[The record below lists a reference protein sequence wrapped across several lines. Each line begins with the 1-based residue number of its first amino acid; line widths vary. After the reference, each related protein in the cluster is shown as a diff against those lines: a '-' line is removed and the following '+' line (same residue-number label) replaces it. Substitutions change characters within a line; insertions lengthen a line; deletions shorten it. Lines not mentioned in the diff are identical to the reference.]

1 MLAYY
6 LRLAMISL
14 KRNRILTALMV
25 MAIALGIGM
34 SMTSMTV
41 LHMMASNPMAH
52 KDEIVRR
59 VQVDNWDANNA
70 WDDDNPAEPPDLM
83 TYQDVRNLVAA
94 HKAEHEAGFFP
105 NVLPLE
111 PPQREIKPYMVEALF
126 TTNGFFP
133 IFEPPFKYGGGWGE
147 AEDRNGARVAVINAE
162 TNEKIFGGENSVGRK
177 LRLGGED
184 YTVVGV
190 LEKWRPSPLVYHTS
204 GGAFDDPHEVF
215 VPMSIGIEKEL
226 VSSSNNSCY
235 EDRADPGYQ
244 GLLGSECIW
253 MDLWVQVK
261 DEDDAQRYLSFLN
274 NYVAEQKKNGRFPRP
289 VNNKLRS
296 VSEWLEAQR
305 VVSRDA
311 RTQVWLA
318 FAFFVVCLIN
328 TVGLLLAKFMGK
340 APEIGLRRAVGASKP
355 AVFAQY
361 LTEAGLVGLAG
372 GVIGLAFTGIGLL
385 ALRKLY
391 AGTSIEKLA
400 QLDWTMVG
408 LSLLIALA
416 ASLVAGLYPTWRA
429 CQVQPATQLKTQ

>member
-14 KRNRILTALMV
+14 KRNRILTALMI

-41 LHMMASNPMAH
+41 LHMMASNPMSH
-52 KDEIVRR
+52 KDELVRR
-59 VQVDNWDANNA
+59 VQLDNWDVNRP
-70 WDDDNPAEPPDLM
+70 WDEDHPGEPPDLM

-111 PPQREIKPYMVEALF
+111 PPQREIKPYMVQALF

-147 AEDRNGARVAVINAE
+147 AEDRNAARVAVINAE
-162 TNEKIFGGENSVGRK
+162 TNEKVFGGENSVGRK

-190 LEKWRPSPLVYHTS
+190 LEKWHPSPLVYHVAA
-204 GGAFDDPHEVF
+204 GAFEDPHEVF
-215 VPMSIGIEKEL
+215 VPMSIGIEKEM
-226 VSSSNNSCY
+226 VSGSNNSCY
-235 EDRADPGYQ
+235 EDKADPGYQ

-253 MDLWVQVK
+253 VDLWVQVK
-261 DEDDAQRYLSFLN
+261 DEADAQRYLSFLN
-274 NYVAEQKKNGRFPRP
+274 NYVAEQKKNGRFARP
-289 VNNKLRS
+289 LNNKLRS
-296 VSEWLEAQR
+296 VSDWLVSQR

-318 FAFFVVCLIN
+318 FAFFAVCLIN

-340 APEIGLRRAVGASKP
+340 SPEIGLRRAVGASKP

-361 LTEAGLVGLAG
+361 LTEAGLVGLGG

-416 ASLVAGLYPTWRA
+416 ASLIAGLYPTWRA

>member
-14 KRNRILTALMV
+14 KRNRILTLLMV

-41 LHMMASNPMAH
+41 LHMMASNPMSH

-59 VQVDNWDANNA
+59 VQVDNWDANNP

-361 LTEAGLVGLAG
+361 LTEAGLVGLG
-372 GVIGLAFTGIGLL
+372 GGLIGLAFTGIGLL

>member
-14 KRNRILTALMV
+14 KRNRILTLLMV

-41 LHMMASNPMAH
+41 LHMMASNPMSH
-52 KDEIVRR
+52 KDELVRR
-59 VQVDNWDANNA
+59 VQVDNWDANRP
-70 WDDDNPAEPPDLM
+70 WDDDNPSEPPDLM

-147 AEDRNGARVAVINAE
+147 AEDRNAARVAVINAE

-184 YTVVGV
+184 YTVIGV
-190 LEKWRPSPLVYHTS
+190 LDKWRPSPRVYHIAD
-204 GGAFDDPHEVF
+204 GAFGDPQEVF
-215 VPMSIGIEKEL
+215 VPMSIGIEKEQ
-226 VSSSNNSCY
+226 VSGSNNSCY
-235 EDRADPGYQ
+235 EDRSDPGYQ

-253 MDLWVQVK
+253 VDLWVQVK
-261 DEDDAQRYLSFLN
+261 NEDDAQRYLSFLN

-289 VNNKLRS
+289 INNKLRS
-296 VSEWLEAQR
+296 VSEWLESQR

-361 LTEAGLVGLAG
+361 LTEAGLVGLGG

>member
-6 LRLAMISL
+6 LRLATISL

-41 LHMMASNPMAH
+41 LHMMAANPLSH
-52 KDEIVRR
+52 KDEQVRR
-59 VQVDNWDANNA
+59 VQLDNWDANRPWDEDNA
-70 WDDDNPAEPPDLM
+70 GEPPDLM

-111 PPQREIKPYMVEALF
+111 PPQREIKPYMLEALF
-126 TTNGFFP
+126 TTHGFFP

-147 AEDRNGARVAVINAE
+147 GEDRNAARVAVINAE

-190 LEKWRPSPLVYHTS
+190 LEKWHPTPLVYHIS

-235 EDRADPGYQ
+235 EDRSDPGYQ

-253 MDLWVQVK
+253 VDLWVQVK
-261 DEDDAQRYLSFLN
+261 DEEDAQRYLSFLN
-274 NYVAEQKKNGRFPRP
+274 NYVTEQKKNGRFPRP
-289 VNNKLRS
+289 LSNKLRS
-296 VSEWLEAQR
+296 VSEWLVSQR

-318 FAFFVVCLIN
+318 FAFFAVCLIN

-361 LTEAGLVGLAG
+361 LTESGLVGLAG
-372 GVIGLAFTGIGLL
+372 GIIGLAFTGIGLL

-391 AGTSIEKLA
+391 VGTSIEKLA
-400 QLDWTMVG
+400 QLDWVMVG

>member
-1 MLAYY
+1 MIGYY
-6 LRLAMISL
+6 LRLALISL

-25 MAIALGIGM
+25 AAIALGIGM

-41 LHMMASNPMAH
+41 LHMMSANPLSH
-52 KDEIVRR
+52 KDEQIRR
-59 VQVDNWDANNA
+59 VQLDNWDANNP

-94 HKAEHEAGFFP
+94 HNAEHEAGFFP
-105 NVLPLE
+105 NVLSLE

-126 TTNGFFP
+126 TTHGFFP
-133 IFEPPFKYGGGWGE
+133 IFEPPFKYGGGWSQ
-147 AEDRNGARVAVINAE
+147 AEDDNAARVAVIDQE

-177 LRLGGED
+177 IRLSGED

-190 LEKWRPSPLVYHTS
+190 LEKWHPTPLVYHIS
-204 GGAFDDPHEVF
+204 AGAFNDPQAIF

-226 VSSSNNSCY
+226 VSGSNNSCF
-235 EDRADPGYQ
+235 EDRSDPGYQ

-261 DEDDAQRYLSFLN
+261 DEADAQRYLSFLN
-274 NYVAEQKKNGRFPRP
+274 NYVGDQKKNGRFPRP
-289 VNNKLRS
+289 LNNKLRS
-296 VSEWLEAQR
+296 VSEWLVAQR

-318 FAFFVVCLIN
+318 FAFFAVCLIN

-340 APEIGLRRAVGASKP
+340 SAEIGLRRAVGASKP

-361 LTEAGLVGLAG
+361 LTESGLVGLAG
-372 GVIGLAFTGIGLL
+372 GVIGLVFTGLGLL

-408 LSLLIALA
+408 LSLVIALV
-416 ASLVAGLYPTWRA
+416 ASLIAGLYPTWRA

>member
-59 VQVDNWDANNA
+59 VQVDNWDANNP

-147 AEDRNGARVAVINAE
+147 AEDRNASRVAVINAE

>member
-1 MLAYY
+1 MFAYY

-14 KRNRILTALMV
+14 KRNRVLTALMV

-41 LHMMASNPMAH
+41 LHMMSGNPLSH
-52 KDEIVRR
+52 KDEQVRR
-59 VQVDNWDANNA
+59 VQLDNWDVNGP
-70 WDDDNPAEPPDLM
+70 WDEDNPTEPPDLM

-105 NVLPLE
+105 NVLALE
-111 PPQREIKPYMVEALF
+111 PPQREIKPYQVDALF
-126 TTNGFFP
+126 TTSGFFP

-147 AEDRNGARVAVINAE
+147 AEDRNAARVAVINQE

-177 LRLGGED
+177 LRLSGED

-190 LEKWRPSPLVYHTS
+190 LEKWNPTPRVYHIS
-204 GGAFDDPHEVF
+204 GGAFDDAHQVF
-215 VPMSIGIEKEL
+215 VPMNIGIEKEL
-226 VSSSNNSCY
+226 VSSSNNSCF

-244 GLLGSECIW
+244 GLLGSDCIW
-253 MDLWVQVK
+253 VDLWVQVK
-261 DEDDAQRYLSFLN
+261 DEADAQRYLSFLN

-289 VNNKLRS
+289 LNNKLRS
-296 VSEWLEAQR
+296 VSEWLVSQR
-305 VVSRDA
+305 VVGRDA

-318 FAFFVVCLIN
+318 FAFFAVCLIN

-361 LTEAGLVGLAG
+361 LTESGLIGLAG
-372 GVIGLAFTGIGLL
+372 GVIGLAFTGLGLL
-385 ALRKLY
+385 ALRTLY

-400 QLDWTMVG
+400 QLDWAMVG
-408 LSLLIALA
+408 LSLLIALV

>member
-1 MLAYY
+1 MFAYY

-14 KRNRILTALMV
+14 KRNRVLTALMV

-41 LHMMASNPMAH
+41 LHMMASNPMSH
-52 KDEIVRR
+52 KDEQVRR
-59 VQVDNWDANNA
+59 VQLDNWDVNRP
-70 WDDDNPAEPPDLM
+70 WDDENPTEAPDLM

-133 IFEPPFKYGGGWGE
+133 IFEPPFRYGGGWGE
-147 AEDRNGARVAVINAE
+147 AEDRNAARVAVINAE

-190 LEKWRPSPLVYHTS
+190 LEKWHPTPRVYHIS
-204 GGAFDDPHEVF
+204 GGAFEDAHEVF
-215 VPMSIGIEKEL
+215 VPMNIGIEKEL
-226 VSSSNNSCY
+226 VSSSNNSCF
-235 EDRADPGYQ
+235 EDRDDPGYQ

-253 MDLWVQVK
+253 VDLWVQVK
-261 DEDDAQRYLSFLN
+261 DEADGQRYLSFLN

-289 VNNKLRS
+289 LNNKLRS
-296 VSEWLEAQR
+296 VSEWLVAQR

-318 FAFFVVCLIN
+318 FAFFAVCLIN

-408 LSLLIALA
+408 LSLLIALV

>member
-1 MLAYY
+1 MFAYY

-14 KRNRILTALMV
+14 KRNRVLTALMV

-41 LHMMASNPMAH
+41 LHMMSGNPYSH
-52 KDEIVRR
+52 KNEQIRR
-59 VQVDNWDANNA
+59 VQLDNWDVNGP
-70 WDDDNPAEPPDLM
+70 WDDENPTEPPDLM

-105 NVLPLE
+105 NVLALE
-111 PPQREIKPYMVEALF
+111 PPQREIKPYQVEALF

-147 AEDRNGARVAVINAE
+147 AEDRNAARVAVIDEE

-177 LRLGGED
+177 LRLSGED

-190 LEKWRPSPLVYHTS
+190 LEKWHPTPRVYHIS
-204 GGAFDDPHEVF
+204 GGAFDDAHQVF
-215 VPMSIGIEKEL
+215 VPMNIGIEKEL
-226 VSSSNNSCY
+226 VSTSNNSCF

-244 GLLGSECIW
+244 GLLGSDCIW
-253 MDLWVQVK
+253 VDLWVQVK
-261 DEDDAQRYLSFLN
+261 DEADAQRYLSFLN
-274 NYVAEQKKNGRFPRP
+274 NYVDEQKKNGRFQRP
-289 VNNKLRS
+289 LNNKLRS
-296 VSEWLEAQR
+296 VSDWLVSQR
-305 VVSRDA
+305 VVGRDA

-318 FAFFVVCLIN
+318 FAFFAVCLIN

-361 LTEAGLVGLAG
+361 LTESGLIGLAG

-385 ALRKLY
+385 ALRTLY

-408 LSLLIALA
+408 LSLLIALV
-416 ASLVAGLYPTWRA
+416 ASLIAGLYPTWRA

>member
-41 LHMMASNPMAH
+41 LHMMSGNPLAH
-52 KDEIVRR
+52 KNEQVRR
-59 VQVDNWDANNA
+59 VQLDNWDVNDP
-70 WDDDNPAEPPDLM
+70 WDDENPTEPPDLM

-126 TTNGFFP
+126 TTHGFFP
-133 IFEPPFKYGGGWGE
+133 IFEPPFKYGGGWSQ
-147 AEDRNGARVAVINAE
+147 AEDDNAARVAVIDQE

-177 LRLGGED
+177 LRMGGED

-190 LEKWRPSPLVYHTS
+190 LEKWRPSPLVYHVS

-215 VPMSIGIEKEL
+215 VPMSIGIEREL
-226 VSSSNNSCY
+226 VSTSNNSCY
-235 EDRADPGYQ
+235 EDRSDPGYQ

-253 MDLWVQVK
+253 VDLWVQVK
-261 DEDDAQRYLSFLN
+261 NGDDAQRYLSFLN

-289 VNNKLRS
+289 INNKLRS
-296 VSEWLEAQR
+296 VSEWLESQR

-361 LTEAGLVGLAG
+361 LTEAGLVGLGG

>member
-1 MLAYY
+1 MMGYY
-6 LRLAMISL
+6 LRLAIISL
-14 KRNRILTALMV
+14 RRNRILTALMV
-25 MAIALGIGM
+25 AAIALGIGM

-41 LHMMASNPMAH
+41 LHMMSANPLSH
-52 KDEIVRR
+52 KDEQVRR
-59 VQVDNWDANNA
+59 VQVDNWDANEP
-70 WDDDNPAEPPDLM
+70 WDEDNPAEPPDLM

-94 HKAEHEAGFFP
+94 HKAEQEAGFFP
-105 NVLPLE
+105 NVLSLE

-126 TTNGFFP
+126 TTHGFFP
-133 IFEPPFKYGGGWGE
+133 IFEPPFKFGGGWSQ
-147 AEDRNGARVAVINAE
+147 AEDDNAARVAVIDQE
-162 TNEKIFGGENSVGRK
+162 TNEKVFGGENSVGRK
-177 LRLGGED
+177 LRLSGED

-190 LEKWRPSPLVYHTS
+190 LDKWHPTPLVYHIAA
-204 GGAFDDPHEVF
+204 GAFNDPQAIF
-215 VPMSIGIEKEL
+215 VPMSIGIEKQL
-226 VSSSNNSCY
+226 VSGSNNSCY
-235 EDRADPGYQ
+235 EDRSDPGYQ

-253 MDLWVQVK
+253 IDLWVQVK
-261 DEDDAQRYLSFLN
+261 DDADAQRYLSFLN
-274 NYVAEQKKNGRFPRP
+274 NYVTEQKKNGRFPRP
-289 VNNKLRS
+289 TNNKLRS
-296 VSEWLEAQR
+296 VSEWLVAER

-318 FAFFVVCLIN
+318 FAFFAVCLIN

-361 LTEAGLVGLAG
+361 LTESGLVGLAG
-372 GVIGLAFTGIGLL
+372 GVIGLAFTGLGLL

-408 LSLLIALA
+408 LSLLIALV
-416 ASLVAGLYPTWRA
+416 ASLIAGLYPTWRA

>member
-1 MLAYY
+1 MFGYY

-25 MAIALGIGM
+25 AAIALGIGM

-41 LHMMASNPMAH
+41 LHMMASNPMSH
-52 KDEIVRR
+52 KDEQVRR
-59 VQVDNWDANNA
+59 VQLDNWDANEP
-70 WDDDNPAEPPDLM
+70 WDDDNPTEPPDLM

-94 HKAEHEAGFFP
+94 GKAKHEAGFFP

-111 PPQREIKPYMVEALF
+111 PAQREIKPYMVEALF
-126 TTNGFFP
+126 TTHGFFP
-133 IFEPPFKYGGGWGE
+133 IFEPPFRYGGGWSD
-147 AEDRNGARVAVINAE
+147 AEDRNAARVVVINAE
-162 TNEKIFGGENSVGRK
+162 SNDKLFGGEDSVGRK
-177 LRLGGED
+177 LRMGGED

-190 LEKWRPSPLVYHTS
+190 LEKWHPTPLVYHTS
-204 GGAFDDPHEVF
+204 GGAFNDPQEVF
-215 VPMSIGIEKEL
+215 VPLNIGIEKEL
-226 VSSSNNSCY
+226 VSTSNNSCY
-235 EDRADPGYQ
+235 EDSDPGYQ
-244 GLLGSECIW
+244 GLLNSECIW
-253 MDLWVQVK
+253 LDLWVQV
-261 DEDDAQRYLSFLN
+261 EDDVDAQRYLSFLD
-274 NYVAEQKKNGRFPRP
+274 NYVAEQKKAGRFDRP
-289 VNNKLRS
+289 LNNKLRP
-296 VSEWLEAQR
+296 VSEWLVAQR

-318 FAFFVVCLIN
+318 FAFFAVCLIN

-361 LTEAGLVGLAG
+361 LTESGLVGIAG
-372 GVIGLAFTGIGLL
+372 GVFGLGLTGLGLL

-391 AGTSIEKLA
+391 AGTSIENLA
-400 QLDWTMVG
+400 RLDWSMVG
-408 LSLLIALA
+408 LSLLIALV